1 MTVTR
6 KMPSWKSDAL
16 SPHTLLLFVCVL
28 VSSLNRALW
37 LLHLPSLTN
46 WIFSSGR
53 YENTEPS
60 NLPKLSSTFQLW
72 LAFEM
77 GPSSVQVLAVAM

>member
-6 KMPSWKSDAL
+6 KMPSWKSAAL
-16 SPHTLLLFVCVL
+16 SPHTLLLFACVL
-28 VSSLNRALW
+28 VSSLNRALQ

-46 WIFSSGR
+46 WTFSSGR
-53 YENTEPS
+53 YENMEPS
-60 NLPKLSSTFQLW
+60 NLPKLSSTFQVGCF
-72 LAFEM
+72 FEM